1 MSIAPWLL
9 LAGIAGAPAGPDPA
23 TADPADG
30 AALLDEVTVV
40 ASRLEQPLAEV
51 PATVTTID
59 REALDRTLSVGI
71 ADAVRYLPG
80 IGVGEDATRF
90 GAQGYSIRGLDGN
103 RVAIEL
109 DDIPIAD
116 GFAVGS
122 FSRAGRD
129 VVDPALLQ
137 GIEILRGPAS
147 TLYGSD
153 ALAGVV
159 AYRTRDPLDLLARA
173 EGEAWLGG
181 RAGVDSR
188 DDSVALGA
196 SGAWAQGPWSAMA
209 WLGGRDGHE
218 TENQPRP
225 GGLEA
230 NPADT
235 RDRYGLVKLGRE
247 WEAGGRWMLAAERS
261 EFEQQTDVQSLVA
274 GPGQY
279 ATTTRLTGDDSAERE
294 RVSLHGA
301 VPLDLPGLERLRA
314 LAYTQSTRTVQ
325 ATDQFRRGATPS
337 QPATRRERVFD
348 YDTRSNG
355 LELSLDGRHA
365 FGSTAHR
372 YVAGIDFARTDI
384 EQSRDGQETNLA
396 TGISTPVILGE
407 RFPVRDFPP
416 SVVDEIGLYA
426 QDEIVF
432 DEGPWALIL
441 GLRWDRTQVDA
452 QPDATWI
459 ADNPGTSAVDLD
471 DDQLTPRIGLRREF
485 GEAGSVWL
493 TYTEGFRAPP
503 FTDVNLGLNIPA
515 FNYVALPNPDLQ
527 SERSRGLEAGLRWA
541 GVADSLSLALWAN
554 RFKDL
559 IESRVNLG
567 VDPVSGATVF
577 QSQNR
582 DRASIEGIDFQWARD
597 FDPDVAGGFGGTLAF
612 ALARGEDTRRDEPLN
627 SVLPAQA
634 VASLY
639 WESPRLRHRLEL
651 YLSAADGK
659 RDVDESRGPQFHTPG
674 YGVFDAY
681 WRWAPNDRVTLD
693 VGARN
698 LTDRRYW
705 LWAGVRG
712 LAPTAPEVDLYTQPG
727 RSLAA
732 TLAIGW

>member
-51 PATVTTID
+51 PATVSTID
-59 REALDRTLSVGI
+59 RETLDRTLVVGI
-71 ADAVRYLPG
+71 ADVVRYLPG
-80 IGVGEDATRF
+80 IGVGDDATRF

-218 TENQPRP
+218 TDNQPRP

-247 WEAGGRWMLAAERS
+247 WDAGGRWMLAAERS

-301 VPLDLPGLERLRA
+301 VPLDAPGLERLRA

-337 QPATRRERVFD
+337 QPATRRERRFD

-355 LELSLDGRHA
+355 LELSLDGRYA

-372 YVAGIDFARTDI
+372 YVAGIDLARTDI

-432 DEGPWALIL
+432 DEGPVGADPRAALGPHAGRRAARRDL
-441 GLRWDRTQVDA
+441 DRRQSRHQRGRPRRSTSSRRA
-452 QPDATWI
+452 SAC
-459 ADNPGTSAVDLD
+459 AATSARPAARGSP
-471 DDQLTPRIGLRREF
+471 TPR
-485 GEAGSVWL
+485 
-493 TYTEGFRAPP
+493 
-503 FTDVNLGLNIPA
+503 
-515 FNYVALPNPDLQ
+515 
-527 SERSRGLEAGLRWA
+527 
-541 GVADSLSLALWAN
+541 
-554 RFKDL
+554 
-559 IESRVNLG
+559 
-567 VDPVSGATVF
+567 
-577 QSQNR
+577 
-582 DRASIEGIDFQWARD
+582 
-597 FDPDVAGGFGGTLAF
+597 AF
-612 ALARGEDTRRDEPLN
+612 ARRP
-627 SVLPAQA
+627 SPTSTW
-634 VASLY
+634 ASTSRPSTTSRCPIPTC
-639 WESPRLRHRLEL
+639 SP
-651 YLSAADGK
+651 SAAAA
-659 RDVDESRGPQFHTPG
+659 SRPGCAGPAPRTRCR
-674 YGVFDAY
+674 
-681 WRWAPNDRVTLD
+681 WRC
-693 VGARN
+693 G
-698 LTDRRYW
+698 
-705 LWAGVRG
+705 
-712 LAPTAPEVDLYTQPG
+712 PTASRT
-727 RSLAA
+727 
-732 TLAIGW
+732 